1 MALLR
6 PLLLDMRPNI
16 QYMAAMALGRLAEN
30 SADLAAGVVT
40 GDILPQ
46 VIYGIA
52 RNAVSGQSIPFSR
65 GTISRRMVF
74 EGPVRMLISYLQAM
88 YKRASCFIMKSIA
101 KHGPELAQAVVECG
115 GAAAMV
121 RHAKLASFCCGFIKI
136 TWKNRGYR
144 LPAWIRRKLH

>member
-1 MALLR
+1 MTSCTVICHETFLVAGVMALLR

-52 RNAVSGQSIPFSR
+52 RNAVSG
-65 GTISRRMVF
+65 
-74 EGPVRMLISYLQAM
+74 
-88 YKRASCFIMKSIA
+88 
-101 KHGPELAQAVVECG
+101 
-115 GAAAMV
+115 
-121 RHAKLASFCCGFIKI
+121 
-136 TWKNRGYR
+136 
-144 LPAWIRRKLH
+144 

>member
-52 RNAVSGQSIPFSR
+52 RNAVSG
-65 GTISRRMVF
+65 
-74 EGPVRMLISYLQAM
+74 
-88 YKRASCFIMKSIA
+88 
-101 KHGPELAQAVVECG
+101 
-115 GAAAMV
+115 
-121 RHAKLASFCCGFIKI
+121 
-136 TWKNRGYR
+136 
-144 LPAWIRRKLH
+144 